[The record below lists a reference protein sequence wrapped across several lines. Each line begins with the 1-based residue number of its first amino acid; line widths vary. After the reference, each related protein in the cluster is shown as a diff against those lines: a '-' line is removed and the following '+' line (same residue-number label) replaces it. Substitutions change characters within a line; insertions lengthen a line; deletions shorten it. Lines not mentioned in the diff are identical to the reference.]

1 MARHSGLKDPPEVT
15 ASAQIQSLAW
25 DYPYPKD
32 VAIKKKKK
40 DANSVD
46 HMPET
51 LGRAEERD
59 GLLSILRQNFF

>member
-25 DYPYPKD
+25 DYPYAKD

-40 DANSVD
+40 TQIVWTTCQKLWEELRR
-46 HMPET
+46 ET
-51 LGRAEERD
+51 G
-59 GLLSILRQNFF
+59 F